1 MEPNRPVAY
10 DDRGRILLAKGAW
23 SEAIAALEKAVS
35 LSHRSGRYLSSLG
48 YAYGATGRADLAR
61 AILAELSV
69 TSKQRY
75 VASFDFA
82 LVNAG
87 LAERDQAIYWLE
99 RACTERD
106 SHLPFLQVDPRLA
119 SLRMDPRFEALLK
132 RVGLKPGAV

>member
-1 MEPNRPVAY
+1 MTGAGFCWRKALGPKRSQRWRKLFHSPIEAGDIFPPLDTLMERQV
-10 DDRGRILLAKGAW
+10 GRIW
-23 SEAIAALEKAVS
+23 P
-35 LSHRSGRYLSSLG
+35 
-48 YAYGATGRADLAR
+48 
-61 AILAELSV
+61 ILAELSV

-99 RACTERD
+99 RACTERE